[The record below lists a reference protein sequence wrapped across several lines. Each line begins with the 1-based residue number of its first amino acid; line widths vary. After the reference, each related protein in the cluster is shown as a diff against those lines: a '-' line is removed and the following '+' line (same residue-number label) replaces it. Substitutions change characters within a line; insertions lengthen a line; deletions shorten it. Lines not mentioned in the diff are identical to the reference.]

1 VYNAQLA
8 MADWRRRTSQLYAR
22 VRAEADPAVG
32 HALWRAERDVM
43 FRTHPQSPLAADDQL
58 RTTGIKYWPYN
69 PGMRFE
75 LPLEPVQQE
84 QLVDLPTSSKA
95 AVKLRLLG
103 HVRLPAPLDFE
114 LAVWRLAQYGGGLF
128 VPLCDGT
135 AGTWTYRGGRHLID
149 MVKGADL
156 GGSDTS
162 VIIDLNF
169 AYHPSSAYDP
179 SWVSPLA
186 PPGNITAV
194 SVHAGEML
202 AATPSDRADG

>member
-22 VRAEADPAVG
+22 VRAEADPAAG

-43 FRTHPQSPLAADDQL
+43 FQTHPQSPLAADASL
-58 RTTGIKYWPYN
+58 RTTGIRYWPYN

-75 LPLEPVQQE
+75 LPLEPVHE
-84 QLVDLPTSSKA
+84 EHLLDLPTSSKS

-103 HVRLPAPLDFE
+103 RVRLPAPLDFE
-114 LAVWRLAQYGGGLF
+114 LAVWRLHQYGGGLF

-135 AGTWTYRGGRHLID
+135 AGTSTYRGGRHLID

-162 VIIDLNF
+162 LTIDLNF

-186 PPGNITAV
+186 PPGNTTSV
-194 SVHAGEML
+194 PVHAGEML
-202 AATPSDRADG
+202 AAPPSA

>member
-1 VYNAQLA
+1 VYNEQLA

-22 VRAEADPAVG
+22 VRAEADPAAG

-43 FRTHPQSPLAADDQL
+43 FRTHQQSPLPQDDQL

-75 LPLEPVQQE
+75 LPLEPIGHE
-84 QLVDLPTSSKA
+84 QLLDLPTSSRG

-114 LAVWRLAQYGGGLF
+114 LAVWRLHQYGGGLF

-135 AGTWTYRGGRHLID
+135 AGTSTYSGGRHLID

-162 VIIDLNF
+162 VTVDLNF
-169 AYHPSSAYDP
+169 AYHPSCAYDP
-179 SWVSPLA
+179 SWTSPLA
-186 PPGNITAV
+186 PPGNTTTV
-194 SVHAGEML
+194 PVCAGEML
-202 AATPSDRADG
+202 AAASSDLADG

>member
-1 VYNAQLA
+1 MYNAQLA

-22 VRAEADPAVG
+22 VRAEADPAAG

-43 FRTHPQSPLAADDQL
+43 FQTHPQSPLAADASL
-58 RTTGIKYWPYN
+58 RTTGIRYWPYN

-75 LPLEPVQQE
+75 LPLEPVHE
-84 QLVDLPTSSKA
+84 EHLLDLPTSSKS

-103 HVRLPAPLDFE
+103 RVRLPAPLDFE
-114 LAVWRLAQYGGGLF
+114 LAVWRLHQYGGGLF

-135 AGTWTYRGGRHLID
+135 AGTSTYRGGRHLID

-162 VIIDLNF
+162 LTIDLNF

-186 PPGNITAV
+186 PPGNTTSV
-194 SVHAGEML
+194 PVHAGEML
-202 AATPSDRADG
+202 AAPPSA